1 MEYYSVKQIAEM
13 LSTNPET
20 VRRWIRKKK
29 LKAEQVSRKDG
40 NVITGEE
47 LQRFLNATPKYL
59 PKVAMASSVVSPAV
73 GLVSLAGTFAV
84 GAMLRHLEEKK
95 GVNITTMADMAEKLK
110 MCFQDEVSKLQSS
123 LAQKQELIE
132 QTDREIVEIQQK
144 IEEYRYLL
152 EHDEIISE
160 TVNKATITKED

>member
-84 GAMLRHLEEKK
+84 GSMLRHLEEKE
-95 GVNITTMADMAEKLK
+95 GANITTMAEKLK

-160 TVNKATITKED
+160 TANKATTTKED